1 MELQHPRM
9 LLHKSAKSYTF
20 DLLIRIRHVRI
31 NDVMEFL
38 LIGFAIIGSLI
49 GIMLIGDAIVRAFRE
64 LAALRDSSTHA

>member
-1 MELQHPRM
+1 MI
-9 LLHKSAKSYTF
+9 LHKSAKSYTF
-20 DLLIRIRHVRI
+20 DLLIGIRHVRI

>member
-1 MELQHPRM
+1 
-9 LLHKSAKSYTF
+9 
-20 DLLIRIRHVRI
+20 VRI